1 MLFTKMLFKMCL
13 GLDKFLYRDIS
24 GNRMIIVRYG
34 EIGLKGKNRRKFE
47 ELLAKNI
54 EVKLKR
60 YGYASH
66 TKILRGRIFVYA
78 SPQAVPLIAKCPGVV
93 SVSPAKEVKY
103 EDIFE
108 YLSKELAIYEPES
121 FRVYTKRVD
130 KNYPKT
136 SKEINEEIGAFI
148 VREFGW
154 KVDLEKPELVIG
166 IEIIDGK
173 FYVYLETYKGVGGL
187 PVGSAGKLIMLISS
201 GIDSPVAAYLMMKR
215 GAKIIA
221 LHMKHSDSGVE
232 KVKKILEV
240 LEQYSPRKIELVVK
254 NHYEELS
261 KISDKL
267 REMHRERW
275 TCVFCKYTMLKIAD
289 RIANK
294 YGALGIVTGDSLGQ
308 VASQT
313 LENMY
318 IESQATSYPIY
329 RPLIGMDKN
338 EIEGIAKNIGT
349 YNVFLEGGE
358 EKCPFKAKYVVVQGN
373 YEEFEKI
380 RKRLGI

>member
-1 MLFTKMLFKMCL
+1 
-13 GLDKFLYRDIS
+13 
-24 GNRMIIVRYG
+24 MIIVRYG

-60 YGYASH
+60 YGYSSH

-78 SPQAVPLIAKCPGVV
+78 SSQAAPIIAKCPGVV
-93 SVSPAKEVKY
+93 SVSPAKEIKY
-103 EDIFE
+103 EEIPN
-108 YLSKELAIYEPES
+108 YLREELSLYNPRS

-136 SKEINEEIGAFI
+136 SQEINEEIGAFI
-148 VREFGW
+148 VKEFGW
-154 KVDLEKPELVIG
+154 KVDLENPELVIG
-166 IEIIDGK
+166 IEIVNGK
-173 FYVYLETYKGVGGL
+173 FYVYFETYQGVGGL
-187 PVGSAGKLIMLISS
+187 PVGSAGKLIMLISP

-232 KVKKILEV
+232 KVRKIVEV
-240 LEQYSPRKIELVVK
+240 LEQYSPRKIELIVE

-261 KISDKL
+261 NIAENLK
-267 REMHRERW
+267 EMHRERW

-289 RIANK
+289 RIARR
-294 YGALGIVTGDSLGQ
+294 YRALGIVTGDSLGQ

-318 IESQATSYPIY
+318 IESQATEYPIY
-329 RPLIGMDKN
+329 RPLIGMNKN
-338 EIEGIAKNIGT
+338 EIEEIAKRIGT

-358 EKCPFKAKYVVVQGN
+358 EKCPFKPRYVMVQGN

-380 RKRLGI
+380 RKKLGI

>member
-1 MLFTKMLFKMCL
+1 
-13 GLDKFLYRDIS
+13 
-24 GNRMIIVRYG
+24 MIIVRYG

-60 YGYASH
+60 YGYSSH

-78 SPQAVPLIAKCPGVV
+78 SHQAASLIAKCPGVV
-93 SVSPAKEVKY
+93 SVSPARELDY
-103 EDIFE
+103 EDIFD
-108 YLSKELAIYEPES
+108 YLREELKLYNPRS
-121 FRVYTKRVD
+121 FRIYTKRVN
-130 KNYPKT
+130 KKYPKA
-136 SKEINEEIGAFI
+136 SKEINEEIGAF
-148 VREFGW
+148 VVQEFGW
-154 KVDLEKPELVIG
+154 KVDLENPELVIG
-166 IEIIDGK
+166 IEIIDRK
-173 FYVYLETYKGVGGL
+173 SYLYLKTYQGVGGL
-187 PVGSAGKLIMLISS
+187 PVGSAGKLIMLISP

-221 LHMKHSDSGVE
+221 LHMKHSDAGVE
-232 KVKKILEV
+232 KVKKIIEV
-240 LEQYSPRKIELVVK
+240 LEQYSPRKIELVVE

-261 KISDKL
+261 KVTENL
-267 REMHRERW
+267 REMKRERW
-275 TCVFCKYTMLKIAD
+275 TCVFCKYTMLKMAD
-289 RIANK
+289 KVAKK

-318 IESQATSYPIY
+318 IESQATDYPIY

-338 EIEGIAKNIGT
+338 EIENIAKNIGT
-349 YNVFLEGGE
+349 YDVFLEGKE
-358 EKCPFKAKYVVVQGN
+358 EKCPFKPRYVIVQGS

-380 RKRLGI
+380 RKELGI